1 MKIWANTSVCVCC
14 LKDWMNS
21 PLRFTMMMR
30 NADLLELARCFGGN
44 GIFFPDLVYLSFEL
58 NFLYSTSAIMCSLGR
73 ACIFLISLIKEQHKP
88 AEYCSYKMD
97 ANIFSFQTKIAC
109 VYIRSIWLFLYSPV
123 NLSWF
128 FG

>member
-1 MKIWANTSVCVCC
+1 MCV
-14 LKDWMNS
+14 LFKRLDEF
-21 PLRFTMMMR
+21 PPPFYMMMR

-44 GIFFPDLVYLSFEL
+44 RIFFPDLVYLSFEL